1 MSNTDAIVQKIVDII
16 RTHANPKQGL
26 SNLKQNQNIVPG
38 IVAIIKKSVGTNA
51 VKVIN
56 AAPTNDVA
64 KAITKLIQNSVK
76 IPSNVVPIS
85 IQKLEVGGEP
95 EVAVQVVKQANARDV
110 ASAITKLIKN
120 SVKISSPVTVAAIP
134 ALVAGGQTPAAV
146 QIIRQANAR
155 DVASAI
161 TKLIQNSV
169 RIPRPVANAAMQ
181 TLQTEPTPERQSL
194 INRLKGIKWPWS
206 GFFSGK
212 GKMPAYG
219 PNVQPNFVEPVKTG
233 VNNQGRNTYN
243 QTPPMPGYVLTT
255 KNGKTGWYRNKGA
268 VPLPSSR
275 PMGPPIGPT
284 QPRNYTKMSI
294 RELLDAM
301 KRYPENRPT
310 IMDALRKALEKAI
323 RDIKYEYSRPRRAR
337 KLGDLLRL
345 LPRNFRNRR
354 NASSIVVD
362 DIRDTRNGREL
373 SNLTSNLGS
382 VPNENIR
389 RAIENQRRRFEEERR
404 RRTGSTTLRRYGDSY
419 EPRRYGGNPYEPRR
433 YGESNN
439 NYTRRVKT
447 NEGQRE
453 LMELMR
459 RRRAARTGGGGSRY
473 GSGGNGGGG
482 GSNTGSRYGSGG
494 NGGGGSNTGS
504 RYGSGGNGGVPPLP
518 TNQQRAIN
526 NAGGVNRAMNTVV
539 QVPGGASE
547 IAKAAEALNESKGNT
562 TYAIT
567 VKGASPAAVNAVQK
581 LGGSNNA
588 VHVLEGLN
596 TMSKTHGTR
605 KRGGR
610 RSAKV
615 LRPRV
620 AELNRV
626 LEAVKKQRL
635 ISLVAHNVTKTHNI
649 HPNDEKLKKYYKRVL
664 KANILRTPFAKIAK
678 GATKK
683 RG

>member
-1 MSNTDAIVQKIVDII
+1 MSNNDALVQKIVDII
-16 RTHANPKQGL
+16 RTHASPKQGL

-51 VKVIN
+51 AKVIN

-134 ALVAGGQTPAAV
+134 PLVKGGQTSAAV
-146 QIIRQANAR
+146 QVIKQANAR

-169 RIPRPVANAAMQ
+169 KVPRPVAEAAVE
-181 TLQTEPTPERQSL
+181 TLQTEPIPEHQSL

-212 GKMPAYG
+212 GKMAVPSPA
-219 PNVQPNFVEPVKTG
+219 NQPNFMEPTK
-233 VNNQGRNTYN
+233 NNQGRPK
-243 QTPPMPGYVLTT
+243 PPPRGYILTT
-255 KNGKTGWYRNKGA
+255 RTNNTGVPKTGWYRNKGPG
-268 VPLPSSR
+268 VPLGPA
-275 PMGPPIGPT
+275 GPPA
-284 QPRNYTKMSI
+284 PRNYTKMSI

-419 EPRRYGGNPYEPRR
+419 EPRRYGSTPTRR
-433 YGESNN
+433 YEESNN
-439 NYTRRVKT
+439 NYTRRVKNT
-447 NEGQRE
+447 SSERE
-453 LMELMR
+453 LLELMR
-459 RRRAARTGGGGSRY
+459 RRRAARIGGGEGGSGAVSGYGNIGGGGNV
-473 GSGGNGGGG
+473 GP
-482 GSNTGSRYGSGG
+482 
-494 NGGGGSNTGS
+494 
-504 RYGSGGNGGVPPLP
+504 PPLP
-518 TNQQRAIN
+518 PNQRQAIN
-526 NAGGVNRAMNTVV
+526 NAGGVNRAMNAVV
-539 QVPGGASE
+539 QVPGGAPE

-567 VKGASPAAVNAVQK
+567 VKGASPAAVAAVQK
-581 LGGSNNA
+581 LGGPNNA
-588 VHVLEGLN
+588 VNVLEGLN
-596 TMSKTHGTR
+596 TLSKTHGTR
-605 KRGGR
+605 KRKVGSR
-610 RSAKV
+610 RPKKV

-664 KANILRTPFAKIAK
+664 KANILRTPFAKVVRKA
-678 GATKK
+678 ATRK

>member
-51 VKVIN
+51 AKVIN

-134 ALVAGGQTPAAV
+134 PLVKGGQTSAAV
-146 QIIRQANAR
+146 QVIKQANAR

-169 RIPRPVANAAMQ
+169 KVPRPVAEAAVE
-181 TLQTEPTPERQSL
+181 TLQTEPIPEHQSL

-212 GKMPAYG
+212 GKMAVPSPA
-219 PNVQPNFVEPVKTG
+219 NQPNFMEPTK
-233 VNNQGRNTYN
+233 NNQGRPK
-243 QTPPMPGYVLTT
+243 PPPRGYILTT
-255 KNGKTGWYRNKGA
+255 RTNNTGVPKTGWYRNKGPG
-268 VPLPSSR
+268 VPLGPA
-275 PMGPPIGPT
+275 GPPA
-284 QPRNYTKMSI
+284 PRNYTKMSI

-433 YGESNN
+433 YGENN
-439 NYTRRVKT
+439 TTYTRRLKMAD
-447 NEGQRE
+447 NERE
-453 LMELMR
+453 LMEITR
-459 RRRAARTGGGGSRY
+459 RRRMVLNNGSVHPGGGG
-473 GSGGNGGGG
+473 NFAP
-482 GSNTGSRYGSGG
+482 
-494 NGGGGSNTGS
+494 
-504 RYGSGGNGGVPPLP
+504 PPLP
-518 TNQQRAIN
+518 SNQQQAIN
-526 NAGGVNRAMNTVV
+526 NAGGVNKAMNTVV
-539 QVPGGASE
+539 QVPGGAPE
-547 IAKAAEALNESKGNT
+547 VAKAAEALNESSGNST
-562 TYAIT
+562 FAIR

-581 LGGSNNA
+581 LGGPNNT
-588 VHVLEGLN
+588 VQVLEGLN
-596 TMSKTHGTR
+596 TMSQTHATR
-605 KRGGR
+605 KRKRGTS
-610 RSAKV
+610 RSKKV
-615 LRPRV
+615 LKPRI

-626 LEAVKKQRL
+626 INSVKKQRL

-649 HPNDEKLKKYYKRVL
+649 HPNDEKLKKYYKKVL
-664 KANILRTPFAKIAK
+664 KSNILRTPFAKIVR

-683 RG
+683 RVQ

>member
-51 VKVIN
+51 AKVIN

-110 ASAITKLIKN
+110 ASAITQLIKN

-146 QIIRQANAR
+146 QIIKRANAR

-169 RIPRPVANAAMQ
+169 RIPPEVSAAAAAKRP
-181 TLQTEPTPERQSL
+181 SL
-194 INRLKGIKWPWS
+194 FNRLGEM
-206 GFFSGK
+206 FSRK
-212 GKMPAYG
+212 GKMPTYG

-233 VNNQGRNTYN
+233 ANTYN

-255 KNGKTGWYRNKGA
+255 RNGKTGWFRNQRVLNKSKKPRFGPATRPNFMEPNKNNQGRPNPPPPGYVLTTKNGKTGWFVNK
-268 VPLPSSR
+268 P
-275 PMGPPIGPT
+275 
-284 QPRNYTKMSI
+284 
-294 RELLDAM
+294 
-301 KRYPENRPT
+301 
-310 IMDALRKALEKAI
+310 
-323 RDIKYEYSRPRRAR
+323 
-337 KLGDLLRL
+337 
-345 LPRNFRNRR
+345 
-354 NASSIVVD
+354 
-362 DIRDTRNGREL
+362 
-373 SNLTSNLGS
+373 S
-382 VPNENIR
+382 VPPMDR
-389 RAIENQRRRFEEERR
+389 QPRRRFFGPPRMENTEDEEFTRR
-404 RRTGSTTLRRYGDSY
+404 RRSSGDD
-419 EPRRYGGNPYEPRR
+419 
-433 YGESNN
+433 
-439 NYTRRVKT
+439 T
-447 NEGQRE
+447 RE

-459 RRRAARTGGGGSRY
+459 RRRAARLGGANGENIGNYVGGGGL
-473 GSGGNGGGG
+473 
-482 GSNTGSRYGSGG
+482 
-494 NGGGGSNTGS
+494 
-504 RYGSGGNGGVPPLP
+504 PPLP

-526 NAGGVNRAMNTVV
+526 NAGGVNRALNTVV
-539 QVPGGASE
+539 HVPGGASE

-567 VKGASPAAVNAVQK
+567 VKGASPAAVAAVKK

-588 VHVLEGLN
+588 VIVLEGLN

-605 KRGGR
+605 KRKAAR
-610 RSAKV
+610 RIARPKK
-615 LRPRV
+615 RKGPRV

>member
-1 MSNTDAIVQKIVDII
+1 MSNNDALVQRIVQII
-16 RTHANPKQGL
+16 QTHANPKQGL

-51 VKVIN
+51 AKVIN

-110 ASAITKLIKN
+110 ASAITQLIKN

-146 QIIRQANAR
+146 QIIKRANAR

-169 RIPRPVANAAMQ
+169 RIPPEVSAAAAAKRP
-181 TLQTEPTPERQSL
+181 SL
-194 INRLKGIKWPWS
+194 FNRLGEM
-206 GFFSGK
+206 FSRK
-212 GKMPAYG
+212 GKMPTYG

-255 KNGKTGWYRNKGA
+255 KNGKTGW
-268 VPLPSSR
+268 
-275 PMGPPIGPT
+275 
-284 QPRNYTKMSI
+284 
-294 RELLDAM
+294 
-301 KRYPENRPT
+301 
-310 IMDALRKALEKAI
+310 
-323 RDIKYEYSRPRRAR
+323 
-337 KLGDLLRL
+337 
-345 LPRNFRNRR
+345 FRNQRVLNKSKKPR
-354 NASSIVVD
+354 FGPA
-362 DIRDTRNGREL
+362 TRPNFMEPNKNNQGRPNPPPPGYVLTTKNGKTGWFV
-373 SNLTSNLGS
+373 NKPS
-382 VPNENIR
+382 VPPMDR
-389 RAIENQRRRFEEERR
+389 QPRRRFFGPPRMENTEDEEFTRR
-404 RRTGSTTLRRYGDSY
+404 RRSSGDD
-419 EPRRYGGNPYEPRR
+419 
-433 YGESNN
+433 
-439 NYTRRVKT
+439 T
-447 NEGQRE
+447 RE

-459 RRRAARTGGGGSRY
+459 RRRAARIGGGEGGSGAVSGYGNIGGGGNV
-473 GSGGNGGGG
+473 GP
-482 GSNTGSRYGSGG
+482 
-494 NGGGGSNTGS
+494 
-504 RYGSGGNGGVPPLP
+504 PPLP
-518 TNQQRAIN
+518 PNQRQAIN

-539 QVPGGASE
+539 HVPGGASE

-567 VKGASPAAVNAVQK
+567 VKGASPAAVAAVKK
-581 LGGSNNA
+581 LGGPNNA
-588 VHVLEGLN
+588 VNVLEGLN

-605 KRGGR
+605 KRKAAR
-610 RSAKV
+610 RIARPKK
-615 LRPRV
+615 RKGPRV

-626 LEAVKKQRL
+626 LESVKKQRL

-649 HPNDEKLKKYYKRVL
+649 HPNDEKLKKYYKKVL

>member
-76 IPSNVVPIS
+76 I
-85 IQKLEVGGEP
+85 
-95 EVAVQVVKQANARDV
+95 
-110 ASAITKLIKN
+110 
-120 SVKISSPVTVAAIP
+120 SSPVTVAAIP
-134 ALVAGGQTPAAV
+134 PLVASGQTPAAV
-146 QIIRQANAR
+146 QVIKQANAR

-169 RIPRPVANAAMQ
+169 RIPRPVAEAATQ
-181 TLQTEPTPERQSL
+181 TLQTEPIPEHLSL
-194 INRLKGIKWPWS
+194 INKLKGIKWPWS

-212 GKMPAYG
+212 GKMATFG
-219 PNVQPNFVEPVKTG
+219 PGTQPNFVEPVKTG

-255 KNGKTGWYRNKGA
+255 KNGKTGWYRNKG
-268 VPLPSSR
+268 
-275 PMGPPIGPT
+275 PPA
-284 QPRNYTKMSI
+284 PRNYSTMSI
-294 RELLDAM
+294 RELLEAM
-301 KRYPENRPT
+301 RKYPANRDR
-310 IMDALRKALEKAI
+310 ISQALRKAFEKEL
-323 RDIKYEYSRPRRAR
+323 RDLRYEYSRSRRTR

-345 LPRNFRNRR
+345 LPRNFDGRR
-354 NASSIVVD
+354 NASSMIVNDV
-362 DIRDTRNGREL
+362 RGTRNSRDL
-373 SNLTSNLGS
+373 SNLSSNLGR

-419 EPRRYGGNPYEPRR
+419 EPRRYG
-433 YGESNN
+433 ESNT
-439 NYTRRVKT
+439 NYTRRVKNT
-447 NEGQRE
+447 SSERE
-453 LMELMR
+453 LLELMR
-459 RRRAARTGGGGSRY
+459 RRRAARVGDGGSGVGYGGGNGSGGGGNV
-473 GSGGNGGGG
+473 GP
-482 GSNTGSRYGSGG
+482 
-494 NGGGGSNTGS
+494 
-504 RYGSGGNGGVPPLP
+504 PPLP
-518 TNQQRAIN
+518 PNQRQAIN
-526 NAGGVNRAMNTVV
+526 NAGGVNRAMNAVV
-539 QVPGGASE
+539 QVPGGAPE

-567 VKGASPAAVNAVQK
+567 VKGASPAAVAAVQK
-581 LGGSNNA
+581 LGGPKSTVN
-588 VHVLEGLN
+588 VLEGLN
-596 TMSKTHGTR
+596 TLSKTHGTR
-605 KRGGR
+605 KRKAGSR
-610 RSAKV
+610 RPKKV

-626 LEAVKKQRL
+626 LESVKKQRL
-635 ISLVAHNVTKTHNI
+635 ISLTAHNVTKTHNI
-649 HPNDEKLKKYYKRVL
+649 HPNDEKLKKYYKKVL
-664 KANILRTPFAKIAK
+664 KANILRTPFAKVVRKA
-678 GATKK
+678 ATRK

>member
-1 MSNTDAIVQKIVDII
+1 MSNNDALVQRIVQII
-16 RTHANPKQGL
+16 QTHANPKQGL

-51 VKVIN
+51 AKVIN

-110 ASAITKLIKN
+110 ASAITQLIKN

-134 ALVAGGQTPAAV
+134 ALVEGGQTPAAV
-146 QIIRQANAR
+146 QVIKQANAR

-169 RIPRPVANAAMQ
+169 RIPPEVSAAAAAKRP
-181 TLQTEPTPERQSL
+181 SL
-194 INRLKGIKWPWS
+194 FNRLGEM
-206 GFFSGK
+206 FSRK
-212 GKMPAYG
+212 GKMPTYG

-233 VNNQGRNTYN
+233 ANTYN

-255 KNGKTGWYRNKGA
+255 RNGKTGWFRNQRVLNKSKKPRFGPATRPNFMEPNKNNQGRPNPPPPGYVLTTKNGKTGWFVNK
-268 VPLPSSR
+268 P
-275 PMGPPIGPT
+275 
-284 QPRNYTKMSI
+284 
-294 RELLDAM
+294 
-301 KRYPENRPT
+301 
-310 IMDALRKALEKAI
+310 
-323 RDIKYEYSRPRRAR
+323 
-337 KLGDLLRL
+337 
-345 LPRNFRNRR
+345 
-354 NASSIVVD
+354 
-362 DIRDTRNGREL
+362 
-373 SNLTSNLGS
+373 S
-382 VPNENIR
+382 VPPMDR
-389 RAIENQRRRFEEERR
+389 QPRRRFFGPPRMENTEDEEFTRR
-404 RRTGSTTLRRYGDSY
+404 RRSSGDD
-419 EPRRYGGNPYEPRR
+419 
-433 YGESNN
+433 
-439 NYTRRVKT
+439 T
-447 NEGQRE
+447 RE

-459 RRRAARTGGGGSRY
+459 RRRAARLGGANGENIGNYVGGGGL
-473 GSGGNGGGG
+473 
-482 GSNTGSRYGSGG
+482 
-494 NGGGGSNTGS
+494 
-504 RYGSGGNGGVPPLP
+504 PPLP

-539 QVPGGASE
+539 HVPGGASE

-567 VKGASPAAVNAVQK
+567 VKGASPAAVAAVKK
-581 LGGSNNA
+581 LGGPNNA
-588 VHVLEGLN
+588 VNVLEGLN

-605 KRGGR
+605 KRKAAR
-610 RSAKV
+610 RIARPKK
-615 LRPRV
+615 RKGPRV

-626 LEAVKKQRL
+626 LESVKKQRL